1 MGRQNRAALQQRN
14 RDRVL
19 AAAKAEFAERGFRGA
34 TVDEIAERADLTR
47 GAVYS
52 NFAGK
57 RALYL
62 AVLAAEAEA
71 APELVDGGPA
81 RTPVAA
87 IGRFARTWVER
98 LPGSANHPVSG
109 IAQLRSPMLSHDLI
123 PELVV
128 DECLR
133 GPFVQLIK
141 LDAILLGLALA
152 CLDGTGASVLP
163 GRWLGIAESVITLLY
178 GATQLSFV
186 APEFVDGAKVIAAC
200 EHMVHH
206 RIDDAAQVAADTVV
220 AANTVVAASVD
231 ELWAPPPCRD
241 LVHTMAA
248 DLSGGNIVAVLGMN
262 RLGAVADI
270 LRDQPI
276 GGRTTVAMVTAD
288 ETEAAQLA
296 RLAVSDISR
305 SLRAAFPYPAVPGMQ
320 VVLDESGKLAQACG
334 VDVVDDDTE
343 GAVFIDNE
351 RVVARATGTGAC
363 RALAT
368 MLGPLEESRSIRS
381 R

>member
-1 MGRQNRAALQQRN
+1 MGRQSRAALQQRN

-34 TVDEIAERADLTR
+34 TVDDIAERADLTR

-71 APELVDGGPA
+71 APELLDGGPA

-98 LPGSANHPVSG
+98 LPGSANHPVGG
-109 IAQLRSPMLSHDLI
+109 IAQLRSPMLAHDLI

-133 GPFVQLIK
+133 GSFVQLIK

-152 CLDGTGASVLP
+152 GLDDGGESVLP
-163 GRWLGIAESVITLLY
+163 GRWLGIAESVLTLLY
-178 GATQLSFV
+178 GANQLSFV
-186 APEFVDGAKVIAAC
+186 APEFVDGAKVVAAC
-200 EHMVHH
+200 EQMVHH
-206 RIDDAAQVAADTVV
+206 RIDDAARATAPAAAVV
-220 AANTVVAASVD
+220 GVD
-231 ELWAPPPCRD
+231 ELWTPPPCRD
-241 LVHTMAA
+241 LVHTAVA
-248 DLSGGNIVAVLGMN
+248 DLSGGNVVAVLGMN

-270 LRDQPI
+270 LCDQPI

-288 ETEAAQLA
+288 ETEVAQLA

-305 SLRAAFPYPAVPGMQ
+305 SLRAAFPCPAVPGMQ
-320 VVLDESGKLAQACG
+320 VVLDESGELARACG
-334 VDVVDDDTE
+334 VDTVDDDTE
-343 GAVFIDNE
+343 GAVVIDGE
-351 RVVARATGTGAC
+351 RVVARAMGTGAC
-363 RALAT
+363 RALAK
-368 MLGPLEESRSIRS
+368 MLGPLEGSRSIRS

>member
-1 MGRQNRAALQQRN
+1 MGRQSRAALQQRN

-34 TVDEIAERADLTR
+34 TVDDIAERADLTR

-62 AVLAAEAEA
+62 AVLAAEAEG
-71 APELVDGGPA
+71 APELLDGRPA

-87 IGRFARTWVER
+87 IGRFARTWVDR
-98 LPGSANHPVSG
+98 LPGSANYPVG
-109 IAQLRSPMLSHDLI
+109 GVAQLRSPMLAHDLI

-133 GPFVQLIK
+133 GSFVQLIK

-152 CLDGTGASVLP
+152 GLDGGGGSVLP

-186 APEFVDGAKVIAAC
+186 APEFVDRAKVIAAC
-200 EHMVHH
+200 EQMAHH
-206 RIDDAAQVAADTVV
+206 RIDDTTRATADTVAV
-220 AANTVVAASVD
+220 AGVD
-231 ELWAPPPCRD
+231 EPWTPPPCRD
-241 LVHTMAA
+241 LVHTVAA
-248 DLSGGNIVAVLGMN
+248 DLSGANVVAVLGMN
-262 RLGAVADI
+262 KLGAVADI
-270 LRDQPI
+270 LRDQPS
-276 GGRTTVAMVTAD
+276 GGRTTIAMATAD
-288 ETEAAQLA
+288 GTEVAQLA

-305 SLRAAFPYPAVPGMQ
+305 SLRAAFPCPAVPGMQ
-320 VVLDESGKLAQACG
+320 VVLDESGKLARACG
-334 VDVVDDDTE
+334 VDIVDDDTE
-343 GAVFIDNE
+343 SAVFVDGE
-351 RVVARATGTGAC
+351 RVVARATGAGAC
-363 RALAT
+363 RALAKT
-368 MLGPLEESRSIRS
+368 FDTLEDSRSVRS

>member
-1 MGRQNRAALQQRN
+1 MGRQSRAALQQRN

-34 TVDEIAERADLTR
+34 TVDDIAERADLTR

-71 APELVDGGPA
+71 APELLDGGPA

-87 IGRFARTWVER
+87 IGRFARTWVDR
-98 LPGSANHPVSG
+98 LPGSANQPADG
-109 IAQLRSPMLSHDLI
+109 IAQLRSPMLAHDLI

-133 GPFVQLIK
+133 GTFVQLVK

-152 CLDGTGASVLP
+152 RLDGGDGSALP

-200 EHMVHH
+200 EQMVHH
-206 RIDDAAQVAADTVV
+206 RIDEAFQATTHTVAVTEVYEPW
-220 AANTVVAASVD
+220 T
-231 ELWAPPPCRD
+231 PPACRD
-241 LVHTMAA
+241 LVHAAAA
-248 DLSGGNIVAVLGMN
+248 DLSGTNVVAVLGTN
-262 RLGAVADI
+262 KLGAVADI

-288 ETEAAQLA
+288 VTEVAQLT

-305 SLRAAFPYPAVPGMQ
+305 SLRAAFPCPAVPGMQ
-320 VVLDESGKLAQACG
+320 VVLDESGELARACG
-334 VDVVDDDTE
+334 IDIVDDDTE
-343 GAVFIDNE
+343 SAVFVDGE
-351 RVVARATGTGAC
+351 RVMARATGMGAC
-363 RALAT
+363 QALANSFGT
-368 MLGPLEESRSIRS
+368 LEDSRSIRS

>member
-1 MGRQNRAALQQRN
+1 MGRQSRAALQQRN

-34 TVDEIAERADLTR
+34 TVDDIAERADLTR

-62 AVLAAEAEA
+62 AVLAAEAEG
-71 APELVDGGPA
+71 APELLDGRPA

-87 IGRFARTWVER
+87 IGRFARTWVDR
-98 LPGSANHPVSG
+98 LPGSANYPVAGVS
-109 IAQLRSPMLSHDLI
+109 QLHSPMLAHDLI

-133 GPFVQLIK
+133 GSFVQLIK

-152 CLDGTGASVLP
+152 GLDGSGGSVLP

-186 APEFVDGAKVIAAC
+186 APEFVDRAKVIAAC
-200 EHMVHH
+200 EQMVHH
-206 RIDDAAQVAADTVV
+206 RIDDTTRATADTVAV
-220 AANTVVAASVD
+220 AGVD
-231 ELWAPPPCRD
+231 EPWTPPPCRD
-241 LVHTMAA
+241 LVHTVAA
-248 DLSGGNIVAVLGMN
+248 DLSGVNVVAVLGMN
-262 RLGAVADI
+262 KLGAVADI
-270 LRDQPI
+270 LRDQPS
-276 GGRTTVAMVTAD
+276 GGRTTIAMATAD
-288 ETEAAQLA
+288 GTEVAQLA

-305 SLRAAFPYPAVPGMQ
+305 SLRAAFPCPAVPGMQ
-320 VVLDESGKLAQACG
+320 VVLDESGKLARACG
-334 VDVVDDDTE
+334 VDIVDDDTE
-343 GAVFIDNE
+343 SAVYIDGE
-351 RVVARATGTGAC
+351 QIVARAKGAGAC
-363 RALAT
+363 QALAKT
-368 MLGPLEESRSIRS
+368 FGTLEDLRSVRS

>member
-1 MGRQNRAALQQRN
+1 MSRQSRAALQQRN

-34 TVDEIAERADLTR
+34 TVDDIAERADLTR

-52 NFAGK
+52 NFTGK

-62 AVLAAEAEA
+62 AVLAAEAEG
-71 APELVDGGPA
+71 APELLDARPA

-87 IGRFARTWVER
+87 VGRFARTWVDR
-98 LPGSANHPVSG
+98 LPGSANPVAGVS
-109 IAQLRSPMLSHDLI
+109 QLQSPMLAHDLI

-133 GPFVQLIK
+133 GSFVQLIK

-152 CLDGTGASVLP
+152 GLDGGGESVLP

-186 APEFVDGAKVIAAC
+186 APEFVDGAKVIATC
-200 EHMVHH
+200 EQMVHH
-206 RIDDAAQVAADTVV
+206 RIDDTTRAMADTVAV
-220 AANTVVAASVD
+220 TGVD
-231 ELWAPPPCRD
+231 EPWTPPPCRD
-241 LVHTMAA
+241 LVHTVAA
-248 DLSGGNIVAVLGMN
+248 DLSGANVVAVLGMN
-262 RLGAVADI
+262 KLGAVADI
-270 LRDQPI
+270 LRDQPR
-276 GGRTTVAMVTAD
+276 GGRTTVAMATAD
-288 ETEAAQLA
+288 GTEVAQLA

-305 SLRAAFPYPAVPGMQ
+305 SLRAAFPCPAVPGMQ
-320 VVLDESGKLAQACG
+320 VVLDESGKLARSCG
-334 VDVVDDDTE
+334 VDTVDDDTE
-343 GAVFIDNE
+343 SAVVVDGE
-351 RVVARATGTGAC
+351 RVVARATGAGAC
-363 RALAT
+363 QALAKT
-368 MLGPLEESRSIRS
+368 LGTLEDLRSVRS

>member
-1 MGRQNRAALQQRN
+1 MGRQSRAALQQRN

-34 TVDEIAERADLTR
+34 TVDDIAERADLTR

-71 APELVDGGPA
+71 APELLDGGPA

-87 IGRFARTWVER
+87 IGRFARTWVDR
-98 LPGSANHPVSG
+98 LPGSANGPVDG
-109 IAQLRSPMLSHDLI
+109 IVQLRSPMLAHDLI

-128 DECLR
+128 DEYLR
-133 GPFVQLIK
+133 GSFVQLIK

-152 CLDGTGASVLP
+152 GLDDGAGSVLP

-200 EHMVHH
+200 EQMVHH
-206 RIDDAAQVAADTVV
+206 RIDDGARTMAHIAAVADVYEPWT
-220 AANTVVAASVD
+220 
-231 ELWAPPPCRD
+231 PPPCRD
-241 LVHTMAA
+241 LVHRAAA
-248 DLSGGNIVAVLGMN
+248 DLSGGNVVAVLGMN
-262 RLGAVADI
+262 KLGAVADI
-270 LRDQPI
+270 LRNQPI

-288 ETEAAQLA
+288 VTEVAQLA

-320 VVLDESGKLAQACG
+320 VVLDESGELARACG
-334 VDVVDDDTE
+334 LDVVDDDTE
-343 GAVFIDNE
+343 SAVFVDSE
-351 RVVARATGTGAC
+351 RVVARATGAGAC
-363 RALAT
+363 QALANRFGT
-368 MLGPLEESRSIRS
+368 LEDLRSVRS